1 VDGKVVQCKSI
12 APYARS
18 GKPFSYSYDYDDN
31 NRPDFYA
38 APSGAYPTT
47 VRNTYGYVSGLVDGL
62 GGKTVWAPT
71 TEDAEN
77 HVTYASFPN
86 GINTAW
92 AFSATTGRETGSST
106 SAAQM
111 IQWESLTWDQ
121 LGNLTERNDHIN
133 ALDEKYGYDE
143 LNRLLSI
150 TLNGAAENSFTYD
163 VLGDML
169 TKGDVGTYTYP
180 PNGSAQPHGVS
191 KITKGSNVTNVVYD
205 ADGNILTESG
215 ATSRTMSWTPYNMPL
230 TVQYSGGNTLTFQ
243 YDADHNRV
251 MQTEAGNT
259 TYYLPDG
266 EQTPGAV

>member
-1 VDGKVVQCKSI
+1 
-12 APYARS
+12 
-18 GKPFSYSYDYDDN
+18 
-31 NRPDFYA
+31 
-38 APSGAYPTT
+38 
-47 VRNTYGYVSGLVDGL
+47 
-62 GGKTVWAPT
+62 
-71 TEDAEN
+71 
-77 HVTYASFPN
+77 
-86 GINTAW
+86 
-92 AFSATTGRETGSST
+92 
-106 SAAQM
+106 M

-180 PNGSAQPHGVS
+180 ATGAVQPHGVS
-191 KITKGSNVTNVVYD
+191 KITSGSNVTNVVYD
-205 ADGNILTESG
+205 ADGNILTASG
-215 ATSRTMSWTPYNMPL
+215 ATRRTMTWTPYNMPL
-230 TVQYSGGNTLTFQ
+230 TVQYAGGNTLTFQ

-266 EQTPGAV
+266 EQTPGAVWHTYFEAAGQRVAEDYGVTGSLKHHYFHNDYQNTIGLVTDDTFNPPPICRWRKTNYRTCSASRATPPAQSTPHGAPTTSPNAATSTRKTSPTRI